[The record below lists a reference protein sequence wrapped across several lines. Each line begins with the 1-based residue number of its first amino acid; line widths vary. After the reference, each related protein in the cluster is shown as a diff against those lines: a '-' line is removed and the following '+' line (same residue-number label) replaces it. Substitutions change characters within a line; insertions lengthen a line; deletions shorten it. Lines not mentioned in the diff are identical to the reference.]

1 MPLTLLVSAILMT
14 SQSAVASALPPTSAT
29 APGYRPPTSAVVS
42 AVNAWALGPLTGAQ
56 LDKQFAA
63 MAGAGVKLVRLD
75 ASWSTIEPNAPV
87 YGVHSYTFSYF
98 DYRVWLMAQH
108 HLTWLPILD
117 YSAPWA
123 GTVSGDW
130 RSPPA
135 NDLMFAAY
143 AQAVAARYGPGG
155 SFWRQYPTVPY
166 EPVRM
171 YEVWNE
177 ENGGY
182 FWDTGNDPATYAALY
197 MATRA
202 AVRAVVPSAQVI
214 VGGLVDPVS
223 RATSFIDGM
232 FAAQPGLRGHVDGIA
247 LHPYASNDS
256 SVALTVRAFRL
267 ALGALG
273 EGSVPLELTEF
284 GWTTDGSSSAESGR
298 AAMYSSLAQVLANS
312 DCGIGVVA
320 PYDWMNPGAT
330 PSNDWG
336 LAGASGLRPGGLAWF
351 AGLRAGASRPQN
363 FLCYTAPGP
372 GARTATATAAAAAAR
387 AAARSAKRSNT
398 RTVKRAS
405 AKRVRARRRSH
416 RRAA

>member
-1 MPLTLLVSAILMT
+1 VPLTLLVSAILMT
-14 SQSAVASALPPTSAT
+14 SQSAVASALTPSSTG
-29 APGYRPPTSAVVS
+29 APGYRPPTSSVVS
-42 AVNAWALGPLTGAQ
+42 AVNAWALGPLTGTQ
-56 LDKQFAA
+56 LDQQFAG

-75 ASWSTIEPNAPV
+75 ASWLTIEPKAPV
-87 YGVHSYTFSYF
+87 YGVHAYNFSYF

-123 GTVSGDW
+123 ASVSGDW

-155 SFWRQYPTVPY
+155 SFWEQYPSVPY

-182 FWDTGNDPATYAALY
+182 FWDTGSDPGGYAALY
-197 MATRA
+197 LATRA
-202 AVRAVVPSAQVI
+202 AIRTVVPSAQVI

-223 RATSFIDGM
+223 RATSFIAGM

-247 LHPYASNDS
+247 LHPYASNDVD
-256 SVALTVRAFRL
+256 VALTVRAVRL
-267 ALGALG
+267 ALNALG
-273 EGSVPLELTEF
+273 EGAVPLELTEF
-284 GWTTDGSSSAESGR
+284 GWTTDGSTTGESAR
-298 AAMYSSLAQVLANS
+298 AKMYASLGQVLANS

-330 PSNDWG
+330 ASNDWG
-336 LAGASGLRPGGLAWF
+336 LSGASGLRAGGLAWF

-363 FLCYTAPGP
+363 FLCYTAPSS
-372 GARTATATAAAAAAR
+372 GAHTSS
-387 AAARSAKRSNT
+387 ARSSAGRSAVARPT
-398 RTVKRAS
+398 ARRTV
-405 AKRVRARRRSH
+405 AKRVASRRARARRRSH